1 MFATKKA
8 ITKVNSANRTV
19 IFIDWLSSENRRAW
33 RIDFKIV
40 SRVKNTD
47 AFLSMLS
54 INTKVNT
61 SGILISKRIRHT
73 INIINDKRDKN
84 RWLIDINYYQN
95 FSGDSLVQVKAV
107 DVAKWRQNLT
117 QPIFSFPLAQNSISF
132 MQMTKI
138 FLPFIL
144 AKRKLAFDQEEMEK
158 IGYVKFCL
166 HLATSTAFTCT
177 RLSPLKFW

>member
-1 MFATKKA
+1 MKYNSNNIFSLLLIMFATKKA

-40 SRVKNTD
+40 SRVKNAD

-95 FSGDSLVQVKAV
+95 FNGDSLGLVKAV

-132 MQMTKI
+132 MQMTKNL
-138 FLPFIL
+138 FTFYSSQ
-144 AKRKLAFDQEEMEK
+144 KE
-158 IGYVKFCL
+158 IGFWARGNGKD
-166 HLATSTAFTCT
+166 
-177 RLSPLKFW
+177 RLC

>member
-1 MFATKKA
+1 MKYKSNNIFSLLLIMFATKKA

-40 SRVKNTD
+40 SRVKNVD

-54 INTKVNT
+54 IKTKVNT

-84 RWLIDINYYQN
+84 RWLLNINYYQN
-95 FSGDSLVQVKAV
+95 FSGESLVQVKAV

-117 QPIFSFPLAQNSISF
+117 QPIFFISSCSKF
-132 MQMTKI
+132 N
-138 FLPFIL
+138 FLYANDKNLFTFYSSQ
-144 AKRKLAFDQEEMEK
+144 KE
-158 IGYVKFCL
+158 IGFWARGNGKD
-166 HLATSTAFTCT
+166 
-177 RLSPLKFW
+177 RLC